1 MGATSFEIIS
11 RNLIGDDSLYKDIGQ
26 YEFIIGRLYYSVDPK
41 HPDSQLITD
50 IDLISTNNKGEVE
63 FSSDIQI
70 LKPVNMKDDSNL
82 LFDVVNRGNRNVLG
96 FNNAEHIPSDE
107 DPDLGNSFL
116 MKQGTVIVF
125 CGWQT
130 DVPVGR
136 IRLHAPEALDQNG
149 NRLTGQT
156 YQQFDLS
163 KDTYEL
169 LLSDREH
176 TPLPTSDMDDQNAIL
191 IERDWPDG
199 PIKYIP
205 RNEWSFARWANGD
218 EVRDA
223 NYICLPRKFE
233 SGKVYE
239 IIYTTVGAPVI
250 GLGFLAMRDCTSF
263 FRYANQDQGNPCAG
277 NISRAYAFGPS
288 QSGRFVR
295 EFAYLGLNLD
305 EQDRLVYDGLLPH
318 TGSSRLGEFNMRFGQ
333 PSSNHMRNVGNIKA
347 LTYKESL
354 DSVLHTKDSLLW
366 RLEAK
371 NAVPKIIA
379 TNSDVEYWWSGAS
392 LSHTDPTGSI
402 DVDPPENVRVYLFSG
417 TKHGAGSLPL
427 TTTPDTPDPIRQ
439 KHFSNTLDYRPLQR
453 AVFNNLDK
461 WVREGIVPP
470 DSKYPRIDDN
480 TAVTRESLKE
490 SFEKIPAIG
499 FLKALPVRQRLAFGN
514 KMDKGIYTYPAIE
527 EEPFGTRVSAIDD
540 DCNEISG
547 IRLPDL
553 EVPLATHTGWALR
566 HADIGGEGHFLP
578 LQGSIIPF
586 PRTNSEKEQNN
597 DPRNSIESRYA
608 SKEDYLQKIRISA
621 EFLAK
626 GRYILHEDVGNII
639 KGASEKWDAIQS
651 ASFFDM

>member
-1 MGATSFEIIS
+1 MVATNFEIIS
-11 RNLIGDDSLYKDIGQ
+11 RNPIGDDSHYKDIGP
-26 YEFIIGRLYYSVDPK
+26 YEFITGRLYYSIDPK

-50 IDLISTNNKGEVE
+50 INLISTNNKGEIE

-96 FNNAEHIPSDE
+96 FNNSSHTTSDE
-107 DPDLGNSFL
+107 NPDIGNGFL

-130 DVPVGR
+130 DVPDGR
-136 IRLHAPEALDQNG
+136 IRLHVPEALDQNG
-149 NRLTGQT
+149 NRLTGQA

-163 KDTYEL
+163 TDTHEL

-176 TPLPTSDMDDQNAIL
+176 HPLPTSDMDDQNAVL

-199 PIKYIP
+199 PIRYIP
-205 RNEWSFARWANGD
+205 RDEWSFARYVEGEKVENP
-218 EVRDA
+218 
-223 NYICLPRKFE
+223 NYIYLPKKFK
-233 SGKVYE
+233 SGKIYE

-263 FRYANQDQGNPCAG
+263 FRYGSGKQGNPCAG

-305 EQDRLVYDGLLPH
+305 EQNRLVYDGLLPH
-318 TGSSRLGEFNMRFGQ
+318 TGSSRLGEFNIRFGQ

-354 DSVLHTKDSLLW
+354 DSVLDTKDSLLW
-366 RLEAK
+366 RLESK

-402 DVDPPENVRVYLFSG
+402 DVDPPENVRIYLFSG

-427 TTTPDTPDPIRQ
+427 TTTPDTPEPIRQ

-470 DSKYPRIDDN
+470 DSKYPRIDNN

-499 FLKALPVRQRLAFGN
+499 FLKALPVRQRLSFGN
-514 KMDKGIYTYPAIE
+514 KMDKGIYEYPATE
-527 EEPFGTRVSAIDD
+527 GEPFGTRVSAIDD

-553 EVPLATHTGWALR
+553 EVPLGTHTGWALR

-586 PRTNSEKEQNN
+586 PRTNSEKDQNN
-597 DPRNSIESRYA
+597 DPRNSIESRYI
-608 SKEDYLQKIRISA
+608 SKEIYLKKIRVSA
-621 EFLAK
+621 ENLVK
-626 GRYILHEDVGNII
+626 KRYILDEDIEGII
-639 KGASEKWDAIQS
+639 KGASKKWDAIQLL
-651 ASFFDM
+651 